1 VKFIRKTLAG
11 IGSAIIWVL
20 DMIAT
25 VLVGILF
32 FITFVGV
39 QVASWTGSKS

>member
-1 VKFIRKTLAG
+1 MKKL
-11 IGSAIIWVL
+11 GSIIIFVL

-32 FITFVGV
+32 GITFVAV